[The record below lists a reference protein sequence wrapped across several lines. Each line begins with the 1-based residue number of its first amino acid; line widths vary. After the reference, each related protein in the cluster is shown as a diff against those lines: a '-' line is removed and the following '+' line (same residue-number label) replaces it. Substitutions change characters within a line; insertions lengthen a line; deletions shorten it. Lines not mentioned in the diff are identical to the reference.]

1 MQEIDKLSLKKLAS
15 SGTGLGM
22 GLQIEFDLENFQTH
36 QSLSL
41 DKK

>member
-1 MQEIDKLSLKKLAS
+1 MQDIDKLSLKHPKS
-15 SGTGLGM
+15 SGIGLGM
-22 GLQIEFDLENFQTH
+22 GLEIEFDLENFQTH